1 MTEEQMEVL
10 KRRVGR
16 YADQIVAAFPDVLR
30 EHAVA
35 IVNDLISNAMVTPIG
50 KECFSADVPKYS
62 FVVSQPQQAV
72 AMNFWVENR
81 EYMVVTRTVTV
92 ATHVPSS
99 ADMLRNQSWE
109 QGMEALWGREA
120 K

>member
-10 KRRVGR
+10 KRQVGT
-16 YADQIVAAFPDVLR
+16 YADRIVAVFPDVLR

-50 KECFSADVPKYS
+50 QECFSADVPKYN
-62 FVVSQPQQAV
+62 FVVSQNQDAV

-81 EYMVVTRTVTV
+81 EFMVITRTVTV

-99 ADMLRNQSWE
+99 AHMLRNQSWE
-109 QGMEALWGREA
+109 QSMEALWGREA
-120 K
+120 T